1 MKIAFVTSTLTS
13 GGSERVMSLLANQ
26 LAERGHEVEII
37 NLNKHIVFY
46 PIHEKVML
54 SFAEDEIGSSILKK
68 ILWLRKHVKV
78 EKPDVVVPFMEA
90 VYCLTLLALIGLKVP
105 VISSERID
113 PRYSPHFRNILRR
126 IFLPLTTHLV
136 VQTEDIKAFYPKF
149 IQKKTSIIYNP
160 ISETVFHLQEE
171 PKQDV
176 IINVGKLDE
185 QKNQQLL
192 IKAFAKVADEFPEWK
207 LVIYGEGPE
216 RAKLEKL
223 IASLNENESHLN
235 TKVTE
240 ELMVNGDRL
249 MVNDDRLMVNRDR
262 LMVNRDRLMVNRDR
276 LMVNRDRLM
285 VNGDRLMVND
295 DRLMVNDDRLMVN
308 GDRLMVNGDRL
319 MVNDEGLK
327 TKDERLKISSRILL
341 PGRSEKVI
349 EEMNRAKVFAFS
361 SDYEGMSNAIMEA
374 VCVGLPI
381 VTTNVSGAAE
391 LVKDGEGGFVVPIRD
406 EKKLAETL
414 RKLLSDEK
422 LRAKMAKH
430 NKATAPQF
438 KQGRIVDQWENLL
451 SRYLKQK

>member
-1 MKIAFVTSTLTS
+1 MQICFVTSTLTS

-26 LAERGHEVEII
+26 LAKRGHKVEIV
-37 NLNKHIVFY
+37 NLNQHIVFY
-46 PIHEKVML
+46 PIDEHIKL
-54 SFAEDEIGSSILKK
+54 SFAEDEIGGSILKK

-90 VYCLTLLALIGLKVP
+90 VYCVTLLALIGLKVP

-113 PRYSPHFRNILRR
+113 PRYSPHLRNILRR

-149 IQKKTSIIYNP
+149 IQKKSSIIYNP

-192 IKAFAKVADEFPEWK
+192 IRAFARIADEFPEWK

-216 RAKLEKL
+216 RRALEKL
-223 IASLNENESHLN
+223 IASLNENDSYLN

-240 ELMVNGDRL
+240 ELMVNGEGLMVNGDWLMVNGERL
-249 MVNDDRLMVNRDR
+249 MVNDD
-262 LMVNRDRLMVNRDR
+262 
-276 LMVNRDRLM
+276 
-285 VNGDRLMVND
+285 
-295 DRLMVNDDRLMVN
+295 
-308 GDRLMVNGDRL
+308 
-319 MVNDEGLK
+319 
-327 TKDERLKISSRILL
+327 RLKISSRILL

-414 RKLLSDEK
+414 HKLLSDEE
-422 LRAKMAKH
+422 LREKMAKH

-438 KQGRIVDQWENLL
+438 KLDRIVDQWENLL
-451 SRYLKQK
+451 SKWAK

>member
-1 MKIAFVTSTLTS
+1 MYIVFVTSTLTS

-26 LAERGHEVEII
+26 LAKCGHSVEIV
-37 NLNKHIVFY
+37 NLNQHVVFY
-46 PIHEKVML
+46 PIDEQVKL
-54 SFAEDEIGSSILKK
+54 LFTEDEVGCSIVKK
-68 ILWLRKHVKV
+68 MFWLRKHVKV

-90 VYCLTLLALIGLKVP
+90 VYCVTLLALIGLKVP

-113 PRYSPHFRNILRR
+113 PRYSPYFRNILRR

-136 VQTEDIKAFYPKF
+136 VQTKDIKAFYPKF

-192 IKAFAKVADEFPEWK
+192 IKAFAKVADDFPEWK

-223 IASLNENESHLN
+223 IASLNDNDSYLN

-249 MVNDDRLMVNRDR
+249 MVNDDRLMVN
-262 LMVNRDRLMVNRDR
+262 
-276 LMVNRDRLM
+276 
-285 VNGDRLMVND
+285 D
-295 DRLMVNDDRLMVN
+295 D
-308 GDRLMVNGDRL
+308 
-319 MVNDEGLK
+319 
-327 TKDERLKISSRILL
+327 RLKISSRILL

-406 EKKLAETL
+406 EKKLSEAL

-438 KQGRIVDQWENLL
+438 KLDRIVDQWENLL